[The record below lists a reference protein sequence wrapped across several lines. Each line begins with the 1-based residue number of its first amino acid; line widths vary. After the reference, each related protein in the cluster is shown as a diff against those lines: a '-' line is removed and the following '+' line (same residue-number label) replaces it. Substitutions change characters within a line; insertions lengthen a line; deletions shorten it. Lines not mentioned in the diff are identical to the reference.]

1 MLADQQLIR
10 DLSQVNLYQDR
21 EQLIRLTEYWSEKL
35 LAQAFTWLFLTD
47 CFSLNEIVDLLSRLP
62 GRNRMLVYADLP
74 FNLQALV
81 LAKLKERSGSSQT
94 NQKINVL
101 SLTNNS

>member
-21 EQLIRLTEYWSEKL
+21 EQLIRLTEYY
-35 LAQAFTWLFLTD
+35 

-94 NQKINVL
+94 NQKINGL